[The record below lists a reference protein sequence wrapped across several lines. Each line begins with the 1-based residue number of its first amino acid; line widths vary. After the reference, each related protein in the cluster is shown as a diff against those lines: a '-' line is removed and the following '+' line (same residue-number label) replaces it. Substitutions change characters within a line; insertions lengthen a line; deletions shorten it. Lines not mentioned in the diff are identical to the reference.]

1 MKKNTAEL
9 IKESFIDNNKNIKVY
24 TEAFSELINDFTTKS
39 IQARELSRKKY
50 SIDAKKYNIDV
61 IANLL
66 DGLILSVSK
75 NFHKPPVE
83 VTEKVSYQIGI
94 CASYIRT
101 HFIINTLIENGDILE
116 ASTLIR
122 KQLESIT
129 RLLELRTDKSI
140 TKLSGRTPNVNQI
153 FNKRLQDV
161 YQFLSDIS
169 HSGKKDIYNLIS
181 IEDVDNGIAKANIYP
196 MYSNDSL
203 QCYKFHCYIAIIFL
217 EVYIQLAYDLYNY
230 NHELDY
236 ITYTILMVM
245 YDTNSFLSNKE
256 DISRDI
262 LDQKVTPAV
271 FYFLYSV

>member
-1 MKKNTAEL
+1 MKKNTTEL
-9 IKESFIDNNKNIKVY
+9 IKESFIDNNKNIEVY

-39 IQARELSRKKY
+39 IQAREQSRKKY
-50 SIDAKKYNIDV
+50 SIEAKKYNIDV

-66 DGLILSVSK
+66 DGLILNVSK

-83 VTEKVSYQIGI
+83 VTEKVSYQIGV

-101 HFIINTLIENGDILE
+101 HFIINTLIENGDVLE

-140 TKLSGRTPNVNQI
+140 TKLSGKTPNVNQI
-153 FNKRLQDV
+153 FDNRLKDV
-161 YQFLSDIS
+161 YKILSEIS
-169 HSGKKDIYNLIS
+169 HSGKKDVYNLIS
-181 IEDVDNGIAKANIYP
+181 IEDINNGIAKANIYP

-203 QCYKFHCYIAIIFL
+203 QCYKFHCYITLIFL

-230 NHELDY
+230 NYELDY
-236 ITYTILMVM
+236 ITYTILMFM
-245 YDTNSFLSNKE
+245 YNTNSFLSNKE

>member
-9 IKESFIDNNKNIKVY
+9 IKESFIYNNKNIKVY

-50 SIDAKKYNIDV
+50 SIDAKKYNIDA

-83 VTEKVSYQIGI
+83 VTEKVSYQIGV

-122 KQLESIT
+122 KQLESIA

-140 TKLSGRTPNVNQI
+140 TKLSSRTPNVNQI
-153 FNKRLQDV
+153 FNKRLKDV
-161 YQFLSDIS
+161 YQILSDIS

-203 QCYKFHCYIAIIFL
+203 QCYKFHCYIALIFL

-236 ITYTILMVM
+236 ITYAILMFM
-245 YDTNSFLSNKE
+245 YNTNSFLSNKE